1 MAGTWSPAATSLV
14 PARLLPSVVPSNSV
28 AGAYG
33 SAPVVAGGG
42 DTPVSMLALEAAAG
56 GWRPGDVI
64 VNLGTGAQVID
75 PRSSG
80 DVLVSENGTGWPVTH
95 TYDDCTG
102 GRYTMVA
109 AQNGG
114 LAVGWALQ
122 RLGIDWTRFAEL
134 ASRATP
140 GADGVLFSPF
150 VTSERGALRSRP
162 TLGPGWTAPPGQDPT
177 GVADARAVAE
187 AQVFLVRR
195 SMEIAQVT
203 PARVLLA
210 GGGGRDHWVRQ
221 LLADVLDVPVHYL
234 PVRSAAAAGAV
245 VLAGGPALLQTGQ
258 STAAGLIEPRPMPAL
273 EDAYYRWREHCYG
286 AIV

>member
-1 MAGTWSPAATSLV
+1 MRVCLLTLSRPVGLALVCRWGTAPPTRRCRSYVSASL
-14 PARLLPSVVPSNSV
+14 ADDAV
-28 AGAYG
+28 AVTVDV
-33 SAPVVAGGG
+33 PVVLGVA
-42 DTPVSMLALEAAAG
+42 ALVVN
-56 GWRPGDVI
+56 VI

-122 RLGIDWTRFAEL
+122 RMGIDWTRFAEL

-150 VTSERGALRSRP
+150 VTRERGALRSRP

-177 GVADARAVAE
+177 EVADARAVAE

-234 PVRSAAAAGAV
+234 SVRSAAAAGAV

-286 AIV
+286 ASV